1 MSFNRI
7 EMLLNVG
14 LVVADFFYFFAVL
27 GISLSD
33 FHSAKS
39 GLIRVLFNGI
49 KNVFQQKHFS
59 RLEIFAQTKICKQS
73 MMICY
78 FDLVADLH
86 MSSQS
91 FRDDGESIFIVMY
104 FFSFSLLR
112 IPKVCFEY

>member
-91 FRDDGESIFIVMY
+91 FRDDGESIFL
-104 FFSFSLLR
+104 S
-112 IPKVCFEY
+112 